1 MKTVKLIWT
10 KAVLKESLACKTKKK
25 CYFINCKMIKP
36 TIIIMQ
42 INI

>member
-1 MKTVKLIWT
+1 MKTVKLIWMR
-10 KAVLKESLACKTKKK
+10 AVFKESLACKIKKK
-25 CYFINCKMIKP
+25 SYFIDCKMINQ